1 MDYLYKNKYI
11 KNKTEARL
19 YKQDMLW
26 EGRDNGHCQ
35 K

>member
-11 KNKTEARL
+11 NKTEARR

-26 EGRDNGHCQ
+26 EGRDNGHCH

>member
-1 MDYLYKNKYI
+1 MDYLYNNKYI
-11 KNKTEARL
+11 NKTEARL

-26 EGRDNGHCQ
+26 EGRDNGDCQ